1 MSGSRSGVQVRMRYH
16 SPSALYV
23 HCHCHKLQ
31 LAAVYAANEHNEVK
45 RVFGTLL
52 TMWKAFHYSPKKAEE
67 LAEVQAF
74 LNAPEIKITKPSDT
88 RWLARER
95 CVQTVRQSLPAL
107 VSTFNNI
114 CEESGDA
121 EAFGVSQLL
130 CTYKFVA
137 CLYMLCDVLHTVAKL
152 HGSLQSKQ
160 LDLATVP
167 VMVESTIKRL
177 REFKESPAT
186 STWFK
191 DHAAVFTQ
199 STHPKFQVTISEVE
213 KVSFLSEVYRPYIQ
227 STCN

>member
-1 MSGSRSGVQVRMRYH
+1 MQLMSTTRSSEYSEH
-16 SPSALYV
+16 S
-23 HCHCHKLQ
+23 
-31 LAAVYAANEHNEVK
+31 
-45 RVFGTLL
+45 LL
-52 TMWKAFHYSPKKAEE
+52 CAFHYSPKKAEE

-74 LNAPEIKITKPSDT
+74 LNAPEIKITKLSDT
-88 RWLARER
+88 RLLAREK
-95 CVQTVRQSLPAL
+95 CVQAVRQSLPAL

-114 CEESGDA
+114 YEESGDA

-160 LDLATVP
+160 LDFATVS

-186 STWFK
+186 SLGLKTALLFS
-191 DHAAVFTQ
+191 HNQPTQ
-199 STHPKFQVTISEVE
+199 SFKS
-213 KVSFLSEVYRPYIQ
+213 Q
-227 STCN
+227 SLKLRKCLFE